1 MQDQKKDNTK
11 EGTRTST
18 LSKGRERFLAH
29 VIEHGFEVGRRSPED
44 FVRHF
49 PPTLI
54 MEGLKDQPK
63 LRANILVAATGM
75 KEKVAIKKTWES
87 CADDLQIALDEGETD
102 ASSVMRV
109 FQMDDRV
116 RYLDAKLLWTYVIE
130 GEFWKISPSRQKEYA
145 AAKSH
150 MAFMLARALE
160 YKLVTHAD
168 IVEGITVEEL
178 ASRLPKSELGKIIK
192 GALDCGKRNAPF
204 TETDLLGSMPP
215 DVLVN
220 YMPLFQ
226 VWDAIIETK
235 IAFEHGYAV
244 KKKGDK
250 PDSSDHGSGLG
261 GGGSASTGNASN
273 PAAASPAAAAAAGG
287 ATPTMM
293 SASSSVTASSASAS
307 SVTASPVTASP
318 VTASAGG
325 ASNDDDSSPS
335 TTDDDFGAFAP
346 PTSRTQTEK
355 VSAKDMKD
363 AKDFKDAKEKGAK
376 GAGRTKETQPSPVAA
391 AAPAGGKPVEDPST
405 WSQEFDEDT
414 EFVDA
419 ADLLDEEPTIN
430 SKGGLGK
437 ESVV

>member
-1 MQDQKKDNTK
+1 MQDLKKDTNK
-11 EGTRTST
+11 EGTRSSQ

-54 MEGLKDQPK
+54 MEGLKEQAK
-63 LRANILVAATGM
+63 LRADILVLATGV
-75 KEKVAIKKTWES
+75 KEKVAIKKSWES
-87 CADDLQIALDEGETD
+87 CADDLQIALDENETT
-102 ASSVMRV
+102 ASAIMKV
-109 FQMDDRV
+109 FQLDDRV
-116 RYLDAKLLWTYVIE
+116 RYLDHKALWAYVTE

-150 MAFMLARALE
+150 MAFMLGRALE
-160 YKLVTHAD
+160 DKLVSHAD

-192 GALDCGKRNAPF
+192 GALECGKRNAPF

-235 IAFEHGYAV
+235 IAIDHGYAA
-244 KKKGDK
+244 KKKADK
-250 PDSSDHGSGLG
+250 ADRTPDRLADLGAEPGGFSGLTPPATA
-261 GGGSASTGNASN
+261 GSAS
-273 PAAASPAAAAAAGG
+273 SPQAVVA
-287 ATPTMM
+287 PL
-293 SASSSVTASSASAS
+293 SLDDLPP
-307 SVTASPVTASP
+307 PVSE
-318 VTASAGG
+318 
-325 ASNDDDSSPS
+325 DDLN
-335 TTDDDFGAFAP
+335 AFAP
-346 PTSRTQTEK
+346 ATSRLATDK
-355 VSAKDMKD
+355 AA
-363 AKDFKDAKEKGAK
+363 AKDFKDFGREPKGGTKSRPKTPPPPPLPGASAKA
-376 GAGRTKETQPSPVAA
+376 
-391 AAPAGGKPVEDPST
+391 VEDPST

-430 SKGGLGK
+430 NKGGLGK
-437 ESVV
+437 ENTV

>member
-1 MQDQKKDNTK
+1 MQDQKKDSNK
-11 EGTRTST
+11 EGTRSST
-18 LSKGRERFLAH
+18 LGKGRERFLAH
-29 VIEHGFEVGRRSPED
+29 VIEHGFEVGRRTPED

-54 MEGLKDQPK
+54 MEGLKDNAK
-63 LRANILVAATGM
+63 LRAEILVQATGV

-102 ASSVMRV
+102 ASAIMKII
-109 FQMDDRV
+109 QLDDRV
-116 RYLDAKLLWTYVIE
+116 RYLDHKALWSYVTE

-150 MAFMLARALE
+150 IAFMLGRALDD
-160 YKLVTHAD
+160 KLVTHAD

-226 VWDAIIETK
+226 VWDAIIDPK
-235 IAFEHGYAV
+235 IAIEHGYTN

-250 PDSSDHGSGLG
+250 VDKPEPGSDFGTMPPG
-261 GGGSASTGNASN
+261 
-273 PAAASPAAAAAAGG
+273 P
-287 ATPTMM
+287 ATP
-293 SASSSVTASSASAS
+293 SSPLASAFPS
-307 SVTASPVTASP
+307 TLDEPPVTASE
-318 VTASAGG
+318 
-325 ASNDDDSSPS
+325 DDLN
-335 TTDDDFGAFAP
+335 AFLP
-346 PTSRTQTEK
+346 PTSRG
-355 VSAKDMKD
+355 SLD
-363 AKDFKDAKEKGAK
+363 EKGLLGKDDKDGK
-376 GAGRTKETQPSPVAA
+376 GKSLPKTPPPPLPSAGAA
-391 AAPAGGKPVEDPST
+391 AKPVEDPST

-430 SKGGLGK
+430 SKGGIGGK
-437 ESVV
+437 ENII

>member
-1 MQDQKKDNTK
+1 MQDLKKDTTK
-11 EGTRTST
+11 EGPRSSQ

-54 MEGLKDQPK
+54 MEGLKDQAK
-63 LRANILVAATGM
+63 LRAEILVQATGV
-75 KEKVAIKKTWES
+75 KEKVAIKKSWES
-87 CADDLQIALDEGETD
+87 CADDLQIALDEGETN
-102 ASSVMRV
+102 ASSVMKI
-109 FQMDDRV
+109 FQLDDRV
-116 RYLDAKLLWTYVIE
+116 RYLDHKLLWAYVTE

-150 MAFMLARALE
+150 MAFMLARALDD
-160 YKLVTHAD
+160 KLVSHAD

-192 GALDCGKRNAPF
+192 GALECGKRNAPF

-226 VWDAIIETK
+226 VWDAIIEPK
-235 IAFEHGYAV
+235 IALEHGYTS

-250 PDSSDHGSGLG
+250 ADKADVGVDLGAPPLPNPPSPSSPLA
-261 GGGSASTGNASN
+261 SAG
-273 PAAASPAAAAAAGG
+273 SPALDDA
-287 ATPTMM
+287 
-293 SASSSVTASSASAS
+293 
-307 SVTASPVTASP
+307 PVTASEEDL
-318 VTASAGG
+318 
-325 ASNDDDSSPS
+325 N
-335 TTDDDFGAFAP
+335 AFMP
-346 PTSRTQTEK
+346 PTSRG
-355 VSAKDMKD
+355 D
-363 AKDFKDAKEKGAK
+363 AKDD
-376 GAGRTKETQPSPVAA
+376 GAGKSRPKTPPPPLPVAV
-391 AAPAGGKPVEDPST
+391 AGKSVEDPST

-430 SKGGLGK
+430 SKSGIGGK
-437 ESVV
+437 ETAI

>member
-1 MQDQKKDNTK
+1 MQDLKKDISK
-11 EGTRTST
+11 EGTRSST

-54 MEGLKDQPK
+54 MEGLKDQAK
-63 LRANILVAATGM
+63 LRADILVLATGV
-75 KEKVAIKKTWES
+75 KEKVAVKKSWES

-102 ASSVMRV
+102 AGAVMKV

-116 RYLDAKLLWTYVIE
+116 RYLDHKALWSYITE

-150 MAFMLARALE
+150 MAFMLGRALE
-160 YKLVTHAD
+160 DKLVTHAD

-226 VWDAIIETK
+226 VWDSIIENK
-235 IAFEHGYAV
+235 IAVEHGYAN

-250 PDSSDHGSGLG
+250 LDGAQPDHVGASFGPPNAAPLG
-261 GGGSASTGNASN
+261 GSSPGGFPRPIVDDDAPPPTATEDDLNAF
-273 PAAASPAAAAAAGG
+273 A
-287 ATPTMM
+287 
-293 SASSSVTASSASAS
+293 
-307 SVTASPVTASP
+307 PVTAR
-318 VTASAGG
+318 AAEK
-325 ASNDDDSSPS
+325 SSP
-335 TTDDDFGAFAP
+335 
-346 PTSRTQTEK
+346 
-355 VSAKDMKD
+355 D
-363 AKDFKDAKEKGAK
+363 AKDKDSKVAPKSLPKTPPPPLPTAGAK
-376 GAGRTKETQPSPVAA
+376 S
-391 AAPAGGKPVEDPST
+391 VEDPST
-405 WSQEFDEDT
+405 GSQEFDEDT

-430 SKGGLGK
+430 SKGGIGGK
-437 ESVV
+437 ETMI

>member
-1 MQDQKKDNTK
+1 MQDQKKDIIKEAIK
-11 EGTRTST
+11 EGARTST

-54 MEGLKDQPK
+54 MEGLRDQPK
-63 LRANILVAATGM
+63 LRANILVAATGL
-75 KEKVAIKKTWES
+75 KEKVALKKSWES

-102 ASSVMRV
+102 ATLVMKV

-116 RYLDAKLLWTYVIE
+116 RYLDAKLLWSYVTE

-150 MAFMLARALE
+150 MAFMLARALDD
-160 YKLVTHAD
+160 KLVTHAD

-204 TETDLLGSMPP
+204 TETDLPGSMPP

-226 VWDAIIETK
+226 VWDSIIETK
-235 IAFEHGYAV
+235 IAFEHGYAT
-244 KKKGDK
+244 KKKGEKAD
-250 PDSSDHGSGLG
+250 PSDNPSATNHTL
-261 GGGSASTGNASN
+261 GSAGPLGGNASSG
-273 PAAASPAAAAAAGG
+273 ASGMLA
-287 ATPTMM
+287 
-293 SASSSVTASSASAS
+293 SASATVT
-307 SVTASPVTASP
+307 SVSDEDPAT
-318 VTASAGG
+318 
-325 ASNDDDSSPS
+325 SN
-335 TTDDDFGAFAP
+335 DDDFGAFAP

-355 VSAKDMKD
+355 VSPKDLKD
-363 AKDFKDAKEKGAK
+363 AKDFKDLKDSKDPKEAKAQKGSRPK
-376 GAGRTKETQPSPVAA
+376 TPPPPLPPTGA
-391 AAPAGGKPVEDPST
+391 KPVEDPST

-430 SKGGLGK
+430 SKGGLGNK
-437 ESVV
+437 ESVA

>member
-1 MQDQKKDNTK
+1 MQDQKKDTIKEAIK
-11 EGTRTST
+11 EGARTST

-54 MEGLKDQPK
+54 MEGLRDQPK
-63 LRANILVAATGM
+63 LRANILVAATGL
-75 KEKVAIKKTWES
+75 KEKVAIKKSWES

-102 ASSVMRV
+102 APLVMKV

-116 RYLDAKLLWTYVIE
+116 RYLDAKLLWSYVTE

-150 MAFMLARALE
+150 MAFMLARALDD
-160 YKLVTHAD
+160 KLVTHAD

-226 VWDAIIETK
+226 VWDSIIETK
-235 IAFEHGYAV
+235 IAFEHGYAT
-244 KKKGDK
+244 KKKGEKVD
-250 PDSSDHGSGLG
+250 PGDHPSATGNTLGS
-261 GGGSASTGNASN
+261 GGSAVGSMTSGASAMLAGTSASTSATVTNVSDDDT
-273 PAAASPAAAAAAGG
+273 SPA
-287 ATPTMM
+287 T
-293 SASSSVTASSASAS
+293 S
-307 SVTASPVTASP
+307 
-318 VTASAGG
+318 
-325 ASNDDDSSPS
+325 
-335 TTDDDFGAFAP
+335 TDDEFGAFAP

-355 VSAKDMKD
+355 VSPKDMKD
-363 AKDFKDAKEKGAK
+363 AKDFKDSKDAK
-376 GAGRTKETQPSPVAA
+376 GAQKGSRPKTPPPPLP
-391 AAPAGGKPVEDPST
+391 PAGAKPVEDPST

-430 SKGGLGK
+430 SKGGLSGK

>member
-1 MQDQKKDNTK
+1 MQDLKKDTTK
-11 EGTRTST
+11 EGPRASQ

-54 MEGLKDQPK
+54 MEGLKEQAK
-63 LRANILVAATGM
+63 LRADILVQATGV
-75 KEKVAIKKTWES
+75 KEKVAIKKSWES
-87 CADDLQIALDEGETD
+87 CADDLQIALDENETT
-102 ASSVMRV
+102 ATAIMRV
-109 FQMDDRV
+109 FQLDDRV
-116 RYLDAKLLWTYVIE
+116 RFLDHKLLWSYVTE

-150 MAFMLARALE
+150 MAFMLGRALDD
-160 YKLVTHAD
+160 KLVTHAD

-226 VWDAIIETK
+226 VWDAIIEPK
-235 IAFEHGYAV
+235 IAIEHGYTN
-244 KKKGDK
+244 KKKSDK
-250 PDSSDHGSGLG
+250 SEKPSDAPSELF
-261 GGGSASTGNASN
+261 GSAPPVATL
-273 PAAASPAAAAAAGG
+273 
-287 ATPTMM
+287 ATPATMPADQAPVSSGEDEL
-293 SASSSVTASSASAS
+293 SA
-307 SVTASPVTASP
+307 
-318 VTASAGG
+318 
-325 ASNDDDSSPS
+325 
-335 TTDDDFGAFAP
+335 FMP
-346 PTSRTQTEK
+346 PTTRGPSELEGKDDKGLKSRPKTPPPPLPPT
-355 VSAKDMKD
+355 V
-363 AKDFKDAKEKGAK
+363 
-376 GAGRTKETQPSPVAA
+376 AGKSQ
-391 AAPAGGKPVEDPST
+391 EDPST

-430 SKGGLGK
+430 SKSGIGGK
-437 ESVV
+437 ESMV

>member
-1 MQDQKKDNTK
+1 MQDQKKDSNK
-11 EGTRTST
+11 EGTRSST
-18 LSKGRERFLAH
+18 LGKGRERFLAH
-29 VIEHGFEVGRRSPED
+29 VIEHGFEVGRRTPED

-54 MEGLKDQPK
+54 MEGLKENAK
-63 LRANILVAATGM
+63 LRADILVQATGV

-102 ASSVMRV
+102 ATAIMKI
-109 FQMDDRV
+109 FQLDDRV
-116 RYLDAKLLWTYVIE
+116 RYLDHRALWAYITE

-150 MAFMLARALE
+150 IAFMLGRALDD
-160 YKLVTHAD
+160 KLVTHAD

-226 VWDAIIETK
+226 VWDAIIDPK
-235 IAFEHGYAV
+235 IAIEHGYAA

-250 PDSSDHGSGLG
+250 GESS
-261 GGGSASTGNASN
+261 
-273 PAAASPAAAAAAGG
+273 
-287 ATPTMM
+287 
-293 SASSSVTASSASAS
+293 SSASAS
-307 SVTASPVTASP
+307 TSEMS
-318 VTASAGG
+318 SAGTG
-325 ASNDDDSSPS
+325 PFGISTSAASGSSPFAAS
-335 TTDDDFGAFAP
+335 IPPVDDTAP
-346 PTSRTQTEK
+346 PTAADEELSAGFSQPRPDGKGKEAKPAKSRPKTPPPPLPAT
-355 VSAKDMKD
+355 A
-363 AKDFKDAKEKGAK
+363 GAK
-376 GAGRTKETQPSPVAA
+376 S
-391 AAPAGGKPVEDPST
+391 VEDPTT

-430 SKGGLGK
+430 SKGGLSGK
-437 ESVV
+437 ESTV

>member
-1 MQDQKKDNTK
+1 MQDQKKDTIKEAIK
-11 EGTRTST
+11 EGVRTSA

-29 VIEHGFEVGRRSPED
+29 TIEHGFEVGRRSPED

-54 MEGLKDQPK
+54 MEGLRDQPK
-63 LRANILVAATGM
+63 LRANILVAATGL
-75 KEKVAIKKTWES
+75 KEKVAIKKSWES

-102 ASSVMRV
+102 ASLVMKV

-116 RYLDAKLLWTYVIE
+116 RYLDAKLLWAYVTE

-150 MAFMLARALE
+150 MAFMLARALDD
-160 YKLVTHAD
+160 KLVTHAD

-226 VWDAIIETK
+226 VWDSIIETK
-235 IAFEHGYAV
+235 IAFEHGYAT
-244 KKKGDK
+244 KKKGEK
-250 PDSSDHGSGLG
+250 VDSGDHPSATTNTLG
-261 GGGSASTGNASN
+261 
-273 PAAASPAAAAAAGG
+273 
-287 ATPTMM
+287 
-293 SASSSVTASSASAS
+293 
-307 SVTASPVTASP
+307 
-318 VTASAGG
+318 ASAGSSVVAGGLVGSNLGSG
-325 ASNDDDSSPS
+325 ASALLGSTSATVMNVSDDDNSPA
-335 TTDDDFGAFAP
+335 TANDDDFGAFAP
-346 PTSRTQTEK
+346 PTARTQTEK
-355 VSAKDMKD
+355 VSAKD
-363 AKDFKDAKEKGAK
+363 FKDL
-376 GAGRTKETQPSPVAA
+376 KETKGQKGSRPKTP
-391 AAPAGGKPVEDPST
+391 PPPLPLAGAKPVEDPST

-430 SKGGLGK
+430 SKGGLGAK

>member
-1 MQDQKKDNTK
+1 MQDQKKDIIK
-11 EGTRTST
+11 EGPRTST

-29 VIEHGFEVGRRSPED
+29 VIEHGFEVGRRSSED

-54 MEGLKDQPK
+54 MEGLRDQAK
-63 LRANILVAATGM
+63 LRANILVAATGL
-75 KEKVAIKKTWES
+75 KEKVAIKKSWES

-102 ASSVMRV
+102 ASLVMKV

-116 RYLDAKLLWTYVIE
+116 RYLDHKLLWSYVTE

-150 MAFMLARALE
+150 MAFMLGRALE
-160 YKLVTHAD
+160 DKLVTHAD

-226 VWDAIIETK
+226 VWDSIIETK
-235 IAFEHGYAV
+235 IAFEHGYAA
-244 KKKGDK
+244 KKKGEKEKTDQG
-250 PDSSDHGSGLG
+250 DHPSTTGNVVSLG
-261 GGGSASTGNASN
+261 G
-273 PAAASPAAAAAAGG
+273 
-287 ATPTMM
+287 
-293 SASSSVTASSASAS
+293 SSSMLAGPSAA
-307 SVTASPVTASP
+307 
-318 VTASAGG
+318 TASAAG
-325 ASNDDDSSPS
+325 ATVTVSEEDNSPATSNDE
-335 TTDDDFGAFAP
+335 DFGAFAP

-355 VSAKDMKD
+355 VSNKDMAE
-363 AKDFKDAKEKGAK
+363 AKDFKEGKKDGKDQKSNTSASKSRPKTPPPPPLPPAVAGA
-376 GAGRTKETQPSPVAA
+376 
-391 AAPAGGKPVEDPST
+391 KPVEDPST

-430 SKGGLGK
+430 SKGGMGAK
-437 ESVV
+437 ESTA

>member
-1 MQDQKKDNTK
+1 MQDLKKDINK
-11 EGTRTST
+11 EGTRSSN
-18 LSKGRERFLAH
+18 LGKGRERFLAH

-63 LRANILVAATGM
+63 LRADILVLATGVR
-75 KEKVAIKKTWES
+75 EKVAIKKTWES
-87 CADDLQIALDEGETD
+87 CADDLQIALDEGEAD
-102 ASSVMRV
+102 ASAIMKV

-116 RYLDAKLLWTYVIE
+116 RYLDHKALWSYITE

-160 YKLVTHAD
+160 DKLVSHAD

-226 VWDAIIETK
+226 VWDSIIENK
-235 IAFEHGYAV
+235 IAAEHGYAN
-244 KKKGDK
+244 KKKSDRGDGGVTEH
-250 PDSSDHGSGLG
+250 SSSTGSSTVSNFGASVSGGSALGGSSALG
-261 GGGSASTGNASN
+261 GGPFASSLGGSTLGMN
-273 PAAASPAAAAAAGG
+273 AAAAF
-287 ATPTMM
+287 
-293 SASSSVTASSASAS
+293 ASDDEPPPTASEVDHGGFA
-307 SVTASPVTASP
+307 PVPNRPAEK
-318 VTASAGG
+318 
-325 ASNDDDSSPS
+325 SSPK
-335 TTDDDFGAFAP
+335 GAADLK
-346 PTSRTQTEK
+346 E
-355 VSAKDMKD
+355 V
-363 AKDFKDAKEKGAK
+363 KDAKEPKEGKGAK
-376 GAGRTKETQPSPVAA
+376 GRPKTPPPPLP
-391 AAPAGGKPVEDPST
+391 AAPTSAKGIEDPST

-430 SKGGLGK
+430 SKGGIGGK
-437 ESVV
+437 ETTL

>member
-1 MQDQKKDNTK
+1 MQDQKKETTK

-18 LSKGRERFLAH
+18 LTKGRERFLAH

-54 MEGLKDQPK
+54 MEGLKDQAK
-63 LRANILVAATGM
+63 LRANILVQATGV

-102 ASSVMRV
+102 ASAIMKV

-116 RYLDAKLLWTYVIE
+116 RYLDHKALWSYITE

-150 MAFMLARALE
+150 MAFMLARALDD
-160 YKLVTHAD
+160 KLVTHAD

-204 TETDLLGSMPP
+204 TETDLLSSMPP

-226 VWDAIIETK
+226 VWDSIVETK
-235 IAFEHGYAV
+235 IAHEHGYAP

-250 PDSSDHGSGLG
+250 TEAADH
-261 GGGSASTGNASN
+261 SATPVAGV
-273 PAAASPAAAAAAGG
+273 AAASPLLGSLNNA
-287 ATPTMM
+287 
-293 SASSSVTASSASAS
+293 SVT
-307 SVTASPVTASP
+307 VTEDDNSPATS
-318 VTASAGG
+318 
-325 ASNDDDSSPS
+325 
-335 TTDDDFGAFAP
+335 TDDDFGAFAP

-355 VSAKDMKD
+355 VSSKDLKDARDYKD
-363 AKDFKDAKEKGAK
+363 AKDLKDNKNKD
-376 GAGRTKETQPSPVAA
+376 TKSRPKTPPPPPMPPLAA
-391 AAPAGGKPVEDPST
+391 KPVEDPST

-430 SKGGLGK
+430 SKGGLGAK
-437 ESVV
+437 ESTV

>member
-1 MQDQKKDNTK
+1 MQDQKKEITK

-54 MEGLKDQPK
+54 MEGLRDQPK
-63 LRANILVAATGM
+63 LRANILVAATGV
-75 KEKVAIKKTWES
+75 KEKVAIKKSWES

-102 ASSVMRV
+102 ATMVMKV
-109 FQMDDRV
+109 FVMDDRV
-116 RYLDAKLLWTYVIE
+116 RYLDAKLLWAYVTE

-160 YKLVTHAD
+160 DKLVTHAD

-226 VWDAIIETK
+226 VWDSIIETK

-250 PDSSDHGSGLG
+250 VDAGDHPSATNNTLPTAGAAGGMAAAPAASGAGL
-261 GGGSASTGNASN
+261 
-273 PAAASPAAAAAAGG
+273 AASPG
-287 ATPTMM
+287 A
-293 SASSSVTASSASAS
+293 SASAS
-307 SVTASPVTASP
+307 V
-318 VTASAGG
+318 
-325 ASNDDDSSPS
+325 SNDDDSPATSN
-335 TTDDDFGAFAP
+335 DDDFGAFAP

-363 AKDFKDAKEKGAK
+363 AKDFKDNKDNKDKAAAK
-376 GAGRTKETQPSPVAA
+376 GSRPKTPPPPAP
-391 AAPAGGKPVEDPST
+391 PAGVAKPVEDPST

-430 SKGGLGK
+430 SKGGLGGK

>member
-1 MQDQKKDNTK
+1 VGAKTHDRWRPKPLDRSIPEEELMQDQKKDIIK
-11 EGTRTST
+11 EGSRTST

-54 MEGLKDQPK
+54 MEGLRDQAK
-63 LRANILVAATGM
+63 LRANILVAATGL
-75 KEKVAIKKTWES
+75 KEKVAIKKSWES

-102 ASSVMRV
+102 ASSVMKV

-116 RYLDAKLLWTYVIE
+116 RYLDSKLLWSYVTE

-150 MAFMLARALE
+150 MAFMLGRALE
-160 YKLVTHAD
+160 DKLVTHAD

-226 VWDAIIETK
+226 VWDSIIETK
-235 IAFEHGYAV
+235 IAFEHGYAA
-244 KKKGDK
+244 KKKGGEKEKADT
-250 PDSSDHGSGLG
+250 SDHQS
-261 GGGSASTGNASN
+261 STGNAV
-273 PAAASPAAAAAAGG
+273 GFG
-287 ATPTMM
+287 
-293 SASSSVTASSASAS
+293 ASAS
-307 SVTASPVTASP
+307 MLAGPSMASAAGATVTVSEEDNSPVT
-318 VTASAGG
+318 
-325 ASNDDDSSPS
+325 S
-335 TTDDDFGAFAP
+335 TDEDFGAFAP

-355 VSAKDMKD
+355 VSNKDMAD
-363 AKDFKDAKEKGAK
+363 AKDFKDGKKEAKEQKSNASKSRPKTPPPPLPPAVVGA
-376 GAGRTKETQPSPVAA
+376 
-391 AAPAGGKPVEDPST
+391 KPVEDPST

-430 SKGGLGK
+430 SKSGMGTK
-437 ESVV
+437 ESTV

>member
-1 MQDQKKDNTK
+1 MQDQKKDITK
-11 EGTRTST
+11 EGTRTSS

-54 MEGLKDQPK
+54 MEGLKDQAK
-63 LRANILVAATGM
+63 LRANILVAATGT

-102 ASSVMRV
+102 ATSVMRV

-150 MAFMLARALE
+150 MAFMLARALDD
-160 YKLVTHAD
+160 KLVTHAD

-226 VWDAIIETK
+226 VWDSIIETK

-250 PDSSDHGSGLG
+250 PESSDHGSSGSSVG
-261 GGGSASTGNASN
+261 GTATSSASNVAASSLSASNLSANN
-273 PAAASPAAAAAAGG
+273 PAAASGLG
-287 ATPTMM
+287 ASPVM
-293 SASSSVTASSASAS
+293 SANSGGASAS
-307 SVTASPVTASP
+307 NSV
-318 VTASAGG
+318 G
-325 ASNDDDSSPS
+325 NDDDSPT

-363 AKDFKDAKEKGAK
+363 AKDFKDTKDAKDKDAK
-376 GAGRTKETQPSPVAA
+376 GAAKGAAGSRAKEAAPPPAA
-391 AAPAGGKPVEDPST
+391 AAATAGKPVEDPST

>member
-1 MQDQKKDNTK
+1 MQDQKKDLNK
-11 EGTRTST
+11 EGTRSST

-29 VIEHGFEVGRRSPED
+29 AIDHGFEVGRRSPED

-54 MEGLKDQPK
+54 MEGLKDNAK
-63 LRANILVAATGM
+63 LRADILVLATGV

-87 CADDLQIALDEGETD
+87 CADDLQIALDENETD
-102 ASSVMRV
+102 ATAIMKV
-109 FQMDDRV
+109 FQLDDRV
-116 RYLDAKLLWTYVIE
+116 RYLDHKALWSYVTE

-150 MAFMLARALE
+150 IAFMLGRALDD
-160 YKLVTHAD
+160 KLVTHAD

-192 GALDCGKRNAPF
+192 GALECGKRNAPF

-226 VWDAIIETK
+226 VWDAIIEPK
-235 IAFEHGYAV
+235 IAIEHGYAA
-244 KKKGDK
+244 KKKDK
-250 PDSSDHGSGLG
+250 AD
-261 GGGSASTGNASN
+261 
-273 PAAASPAAAAAAGG
+273 
-287 ATPTMM
+287 ATPPE
-293 SASSSVTASSASAS
+293 V
-307 SVTASPVTASP
+307 
-318 VTASAGG
+318 G
-325 ASNDDDSSPS
+325 ASLSPGAFGGLSSNTGSSPL
-335 TTDDDFGAFAP
+335 
-346 PTSRTQTEK
+346 
-355 VSAKDMKD
+355 
-363 AKDFKDAKEKGAK
+363 
-376 GAGRTKETQPSPVAA
+376 AA
-391 AAPAGGKPVEDPST
+391 AAPLAEDSALAGMGDEDASGLSPATSRASVDKLAGKDSKDKDKGAKSRPKTPPPPLPTATTKGVEDPTT

-430 SKGGLGK
+430 SKGGLGGK
-437 ESVV
+437 ESMV

>member
-1 MQDQKKDNTK
+1 MQDLKQDLKKDTSK
-11 EGTRTST
+11 EASRSSQ
-18 LSKGRERFLAH
+18 LPKGRERFLAH

-54 MEGLKDQPK
+54 MEGLKDQAK
-63 LRANILVAATGM
+63 LRANILVQATGV
-75 KEKVAIKKTWES
+75 KEKVAVKKSWES
-87 CADDLQIALDEGETD
+87 CADDLQIALDENETT
-102 ASSVMRV
+102 AGAIMTV

-116 RYLDAKLLWTYVIE
+116 RYLDHKALWAYVTE

-160 YKLVTHAD
+160 DKLVSHQD

-192 GALDCGKRNAPF
+192 GALECGKRNAPF

-226 VWDAIIETK
+226 VWDAIIDPK
-235 IAFEHGYAV
+235 IAIEHDYTNR
-244 KKKGDK
+244 KKAEKSERADK
-250 PDSSDHGSGLG
+250 PESGNELG
-261 GGGSASTGNASN
+261 TMPPGPQNAS
-273 PAAASPAAAAAAGG
+273 SPQ
-287 ATPTMM
+287 
-293 SASSSVTASSASAS
+293 ASAAPP
-307 SVTASPVTASP
+307 TLDEPPVTASE
-318 VTASAGG
+318 
-325 ASNDDDSSPS
+325 DDLNAFLTPPPRGPL
-335 TTDDDFGAFAP
+335 DDKG
-346 PTSRTQTEK
+346 
-355 VSAKDMKD
+355 SAKDDKGKSRPKTPPPPLPPGAT
-363 AKDFKDAKEKGAK
+363 AKN
-376 GAGRTKETQPSPVAA
+376 
-391 AAPAGGKPVEDPST
+391 VEDPST

-437 ESVV
+437 ETLV

>member
-1 MQDQKKDNTK
+1 MQDLKKDTTK
-11 EGTRTST
+11 EGPRSSQ

-54 MEGLKDQPK
+54 MEGLRDQAK
-63 LRANILVAATGM
+63 LRADILVQATGV
-75 KEKVAIKKTWES
+75 KEKVALKKSWES
-87 CADDLQIALDEGETD
+87 CADDLQIALDENETS
-102 ASSVMRV
+102 AAAVMKV
-109 FQMDDRV
+109 FQLDDRV
-116 RYLDAKLLWTYVIE
+116 RYLDHKLLWAYVTE

-150 MAFMLARALE
+150 MAFMLARALDD
-160 YKLVTHAD
+160 KLVSHAD

-192 GALDCGKRNAPF
+192 GALECGKRNAPF

-226 VWDAIIETK
+226 VWDAIIDPK
-235 IAFEHGYAV
+235 IAIEHGYTN
-244 KKKGDK
+244 KKKADRVEK
-250 PDSSDHGSGLG
+250 APDVGADLGAPPLPNPNGLD
-261 GGGSASTGNASN
+261 
-273 PAAASPAAAAAAGG
+273 PQ
-287 ATPTMM
+287 
-293 SASSSVTASSASAS
+293 ASAAPP
-307 SVTASPVTASP
+307 TLDDPPVT
-318 VTASAGG
+318 
-325 ASNDDDSSPS
+325 SSE
-335 TTDDDFGAFAP
+335 DELNAFLP
-346 PTSRTQTEK
+346 PTSRGL
-355 VSAKDMKD
+355 ADD
-363 AKDFKDAKEKGAK
+363 DGFGAEGDK
-376 GAGRTKETQPSPVAA
+376 PGKSRPHTPPPPLPAA
-391 AAPAGGKPVEDPST
+391 AKAVEDPST

-430 SKGGLGK
+430 SKGGIGGK
-437 ESVV
+437 ETVV

>member
-1 MQDQKKDNTK
+1 MQDQKKETNK
-11 EGTRTST
+11 ESIVSSQ

-49 PPTLI
+49 PPTII
-54 MEGLKDQPK
+54 MEGLKDQPR
-63 LRANILVAATGM
+63 LRADILVLATGL

-102 ASSVMRV
+102 ATTIMKL
-109 FQMDDRV
+109 FQLDDRV
-116 RYLDAKLLWTYVIE
+116 RYIDHKALWAYVTE

-160 YKLVTHAD
+160 DKLVTHAD

-226 VWDAIIETK
+226 VWDSIIETK
-235 IAFEHGYAV
+235 IAVEHGYAA
-244 KKKGDK
+244 KKKADGRDK
-250 PDSSDHGSGLG
+250 LDVMGEHAPMTPAPGIGMGTGIGTGNGIGSGIGLG
-261 GGGSASTGNASN
+261 SSPAGSPQPLEAE
-273 PAAASPAAAAAAGG
+273 AAAPALADDLFGG
-287 ATPTMM
+287 FGPAT
-293 SASSSVTASSASAS
+293 AR
-307 SVTASPVTASP
+307 
-318 VTASAGG
+318 
-325 ASNDDDSSPS
+325 N
-335 TTDDDFGAFAP
+335 TTD
-346 PTSRTQTEK
+346 K
-355 VSAKDMKD
+355 VSAKDMLD
-363 AKDFKDAKEKGAK
+363 AKDFGDQRDGKDAKGKSK
-376 GAGRTKETQPSPVAA
+376 PKTSPPPPLPGSSPKA
-391 AAPAGGKPVEDPST
+391 VEDPST

-430 SKGGLGK
+430 NKGGIGGK
-437 ESVV
+437 ESTI

>member
-1 MQDQKKDNTK
+1 MQDLKNMNK
-11 EGTRTST
+11 EGIRSSN

-63 LRANILVAATGM
+63 LRADILVLATGL
-75 KEKVAIKKTWES
+75 KEKVALKKSWES
-87 CADDLQIALDEGETD
+87 CADDLQIALDEGECD
-102 ASSVMRV
+102 PAAIMKV
-109 FQMDDRV
+109 FQLDERV
-116 RYLDAKLLWTYVIE
+116 RYLDHKALWSYVTE

-145 AAKSH
+145 AAKNH

-160 YKLVTHAD
+160 DKLVTHAD

-226 VWDAIIETK
+226 VWDSIIETK
-235 IAFEHGYAV
+235 IAVEHGYTA
-244 KKKGDK
+244 KKRSDK
-250 PDSSDHGSGLG
+250 TDAGMDHSVSAGSFSTSPSSPHAATFPLDEEPPPPTASGHELD
-261 GGGSASTGNASN
+261 AR
-273 PAAASPAAAAAAGG
+273 AAA
-287 ATPTMM
+287 
-293 SASSSVTASSASAS
+293 
-307 SVTASPVTASP
+307 
-318 VTASAGG
+318 
-325 ASNDDDSSPS
+325 DKSSP
-335 TTDDDFGAFAP
+335 
-346 PTSRTQTEK
+346 
-355 VSAKDMKD
+355 KDLN
-363 AKDFKDAKEKGAK
+363 FKDLKDSKSGKSRPKTPPPPLPPVGVAKA
-376 GAGRTKETQPSPVAA
+376 
-391 AAPAGGKPVEDPST
+391 VEDPST

-430 SKGGLGK
+430 NKGGIGGK
-437 ESVV
+437 ETTI

>member
-1 MQDQKKDNTK
+1 MQDLKKDTTK
-11 EGTRTST
+11 EAPRSSQ

-54 MEGLKDQPK
+54 MEGLKDQAK
-63 LRANILVAATGM
+63 LRAEILVQATGV
-75 KEKVAIKKTWES
+75 KEKVAIKKSWES
-87 CADDLQIALDEGETD
+87 CADDLQIALDENETT
-102 ASSVMRV
+102 ASAVMKI
-109 FQMDDRV
+109 FQLDDRV
-116 RYLDAKLLWTYVIE
+116 RYLDHKALWAYVTE

-150 MAFMLARALE
+150 MAFMLARALDD
-160 YKLVTHAD
+160 KLVSHQD

-192 GALDCGKRNAPF
+192 GALECGKRNAPF

-226 VWDAIIETK
+226 VWDAIIEPK
-235 IAFEHGYAV
+235 IAIEHGYTS
-244 KKKGDK
+244 KKKAEKGDK
-250 PDSSDHGSGLG
+250 LPEASSDFG
-261 GGGSASTGNASN
+261 TMPPNA
-273 PAAASPAAAAAAGG
+273 P
-287 ATPTMM
+287 
-293 SASSSVTASSASAS
+293 SSSSPLASAAPP
-307 SVTASPVTASP
+307 TLDDPPVTATEDDLNAFLAP
-318 VTASAGG
+318 G
-325 ASNDDDSSPS
+325 ARDEKGLLGKDADGKALKSRPKTPPPPLPS
-335 TTDDDFGAFAP
+335 
-346 PTSRTQTEK
+346 
-355 VSAKDMKD
+355 SAK
-363 AKDFKDAKEKGAK
+363 A
-376 GAGRTKETQPSPVAA
+376 
-391 AAPAGGKPVEDPST
+391 VEDPST

-430 SKGGLGK
+430 SKSGVGGK
-437 ESVV
+437 ETMI

>member
-1 MQDQKKDNTK
+1 MQDLKKDTTK
-11 EGTRTST
+11 EAPRSSQ

-54 MEGLKDQPK
+54 MEGLKDQAR
-63 LRANILVAATGM
+63 LRADILVQATGV
-75 KEKVAIKKTWES
+75 KEKVAIKKSWES
-87 CADDLQIALDEGETD
+87 CADDLQIALDENETT
-102 ASSVMRV
+102 ASAVMKI
-109 FQMDDRV
+109 FQLDDRV
-116 RYLDAKLLWTYVIE
+116 RYLDHKALWAYVTE

-150 MAFMLARALE
+150 MAFMLGRALDD
-160 YKLVTHAD
+160 KLVSHQD

-192 GALDCGKRNAPF
+192 GALECGKRNAPF

-226 VWDAIIETK
+226 VWDAIIEPK
-235 IAFEHGYAV
+235 IAIEHGYTA
-244 KKKGDK
+244 KKKAEKGDRLSE
-250 PDSSDHGSGLG
+250 P
-261 GGGSASTGNASN
+261 SAEFGTMPPSPPNASA
-273 PAAASPAAAAAAGG
+273 PLASAAP
-287 ATPTMM
+287 PTLDDPPL
-293 SASSSVTASSASAS
+293 TASEDEL
-307 SVTASPVTASP
+307 
-318 VTASAGG
+318 
-325 ASNDDDSSPS
+325 N
-335 TTDDDFGAFAP
+335 AFLP
-346 PTSRTQTEK
+346 PTSRG
-355 VSAKDMKD
+355 SID
-363 AKDFKDAKEKGAK
+363 EKGVF
-376 GAGRTKETQPSPVAA
+376 TKDDKALKSRPKTPPPPLPTGTANA
-391 AAPAGGKPVEDPST
+391 KPVEDPST

-430 SKGGLGK
+430 SKSGVGGK
-437 ESVV
+437 ETTV

>member
-1 MQDQKKDNTK
+1 MQDQKKEITK
-11 EGTRTST
+11 EGSRTST

-54 MEGLKDQPK
+54 MEGLRDQPK
-63 LRANILVAATGM
+63 LRANILVAATGL
-75 KEKVAIKKTWES
+75 KEKVAIKKSWES

-102 ASSVMRV
+102 ATSVMKV
-109 FQMDDRV
+109 FVMDDRV
-116 RYLDAKLLWTYVIE
+116 RYLDAKLLWSYVTE

-150 MAFMLARALE
+150 MAFMLARALDD
-160 YKLVTHAD
+160 KLVTHAD

-226 VWDAIIETK
+226 VWDSIIETK
-235 IAFEHGYAV
+235 IAFEHGYAM
-244 KKKGDK
+244 KRKGEKVDTGDH
-250 PDSSDHGSGLG
+250 PSATNNTLASSNLAGSSLG
-261 GGGSASTGNASN
+261 GGAGLGAS
-273 PAAASPAAAAAAGG
+273 AAATGTSGTGLAASAG
-287 ATPTMM
+287 A
-293 SASSSVTASSASAS
+293 SASAS
-307 SVTASPVTASP
+307 V
-318 VTASAGG
+318 
-325 ASNDDDSSPS
+325 SNDDDSPATSN
-335 TTDDDFGAFAP
+335 DDDFGAFAP

-363 AKDFKDAKEKGAK
+363 AKDFKDTKDKTAAK
-376 GAGRTKETQPSPVAA
+376 GSRPKTPPPPVP
-391 AAPAGGKPVEDPST
+391 PAGVAKPVEDPST

-430 SKGGLGK
+430 SKGGLGAK